1 MCLAG
6 GNPLPLITWSAFDI
20 TGEIVTLTSTSNV
33 IRDGGN
39 EILSTLDLP
48 SEMLDMVSCT
58 ADNGIGVTSSLE
70 FMSLSTGDY
79 NLCNCASHGTLNKK
93 KQLDLCTCT
102 YKEVTFSSLVSIKV
116 HIHYRMLYYMT
127 VLMLEPSINR

>member
-20 TGEIVTLTSTSNV
+20 RTGEIVTLTATSNEIV
-33 IRDGGN
+33 DGGN
-39 EILSTLDLP
+39 EILSTLILT

-70 FMSLSTGDY
+70 FNVSTGDY
-79 NLCNCASHGTLNKK
+79 NLCS
-93 KQLDLCTCT
+93 
-102 YKEVTFSSLVSIKV
+102 
-116 HIHYRMLYYMT
+116 
-127 VLMLEPSINR
+127 